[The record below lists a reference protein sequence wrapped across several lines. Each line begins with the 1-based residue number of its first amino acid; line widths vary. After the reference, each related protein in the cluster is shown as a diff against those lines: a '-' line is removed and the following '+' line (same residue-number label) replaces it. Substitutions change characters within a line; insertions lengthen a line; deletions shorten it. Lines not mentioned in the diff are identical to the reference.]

1 MNIRDSTLIFL
12 CFLMLVAVALFV
24 VILNYKPNKVVEAEA
39 FTTEQKQI
47 PKELSLTDWHN
58 KARADCFRLG
68 GHTRFYGN
76 VVFCTRKDYPLG
88 RTNTLLFE
96 RRRHLPSGED

>member
-1 MNIRDSTLIFL
+1 MREQFCITIIMIFL
-12 CFLMLVAVALFV
+12 LIVGIVMFFMSLDYAPKQVVAA
-24 VILNYKPNKVVEAEA
+24 VVEEPMAPAPPTIAEW
-39 FTTEQKQI
+39 
-47 PKELSLTDWHN
+47 SN